1 MVGKTYLRYVVG
13 PQGGAVASNASLTLC
28 SVVAPSSYVDLATH
42 HSSNS
47 GSRIGLRH
55 RSRQHTAV
63 ASAVVF
69 VASLEAVRVY
79 SVRSGALQHALIPAE
94 AKMPLEVT
102 AICVLSLESSTTG
115 QSSVELDGWML
126 LVGYHNGHVAVFSC
140 GPTNNYGL
148 PLCRFYALGHK
159 VDTTVLAL
167 AAGSQRA
174 YMCSGGQDTD
184 LTVWDLVTQ
193 EASFRLRGH
202 RGGIVGIEFV
212 PQKED
217 RFVVTGAAD
226 GLVKVWDIFLRQ
238 CVQTLVASDAQVS
251 SLRMDSA
258 GRRLYCG
265 LRESQLKV
273 FNTEALL
280 KADDMHGDDAGTT
293 MTMIAVV
300 VEHGGIQRKL
310 QKPVTSMSFSHDGA
324 FLLATT
330 SKTVEIFRIL
340 TREEV
345 RKKVSRKRKRCAA
358 KKDGGEETHG
368 DYENEEEEVEVG
380 VKNSRREPNKV
391 PEELKNGTGPNPGS
405 ANGAPAAASATE
417 EVVLL
422 RTFFLDQKVRSA
434 CFIPPTS
441 GSFRDADRL
450 HVAVAF
456 NNNNVCTYTTAL
468 TTTELSGGATWTLE
482 DLKPRQ
488 TMEQR
493 GHQSDIRQL
502 TFVEDDTTLLSM
514 SAEKLMMWN
523 VSIKVQQGETEV
535 GEPHDFYDAKEAN
548 VQHADETGVLTC
560 TGHVAVD
567 GAVTMAAISS
577 SLCCVGIQDGS
588 ILMVDLPASSVVFTE
603 PDVHVGGVR
612 HVVRRPDSSGFV
624 SVGFDRRLIVWTL
637 ALMKQSSDNSQKKSN
652 NDNINNK
659 NNHVNSNAAPQLL
672 QSMEIELTEAP
683 LFLALS
689 PDNRFVAVGLQNT
702 NIQLFFADTM
712 KPYLSLFGHKL
723 PPTAVA
729 FSSDGTLVASVGMD
743 KSLRFWGTDFGDCH
757 RAIHAHDDYVTQ
769 VEFLRDTHQLLTV
782 SLDGSVKHWDGDN
795 WTMIQMFRQHQRGV
809 WTVAATANGTCIA
822 TAGMDKCIRCFL
834 RTQDIVF
841 PAEEE
846 ERMAQE
852 AMDEEAAKR
861 VAMQTLEQQN
871 PEVAVAG
878 QLTTTAAA
886 AAEKIM
892 EALDLV
898 SVELQRRENAED
910 LTPPH
915 PLLVNKTV
923 WEYLWSVIESVRPS
937 EVRHALS
944 SLTSTHVDALLNYLE
959 EMLRERAVLN
969 YEIAAKIVLALV
981 AAPPGVAA
989 VGNRASAAIAGEI
1002 SEAHGVRRLHALRRM
1017 IAEGLDHAVGRMDY
1031 NIAGLQFV
1039 RHVIEEK
1046 EKTRFFDLSKIQGH
1060 RKKYHSRVITS
1071 GNGKKKE

>member
-1 MVGKTYLRYVVG
+1 MVGKTYLRYIVG
-13 PQGGAVASNASLTLC
+13 PQGGAVASNASLALC
-28 SVVAPSSYVDLATH
+28 SVVAPFSYADA
-42 HSSNS
+42 SARP
-47 GSRIGLRH
+47 GSHGGNGGGGRNGQR
-55 RSRQHTAV
+55 TAV
-63 ASAVVF
+63 AGAVVF

-79 SVRSGALQHALIPAE
+79 SVRSGALQHTLIPAE

-102 AICVLSLESSTTG
+102 VIRVLPLESSTTG
-115 QSSVELDGWML
+115 RSHLERDGWIL

-159 VDTTVLAL
+159 VDTAVLAL
-167 AAGSQRA
+167 AIGSRRA

-184 LTVWDLVTQ
+184 LTVWDLMTQ

-202 RGGIVGIEFV
+202 RGGVVGIEFV
-212 PQKED
+212 PRKEED
-217 RFVVTGAAD
+217 RLVVTGAAD
-226 GLVKVWDIFLRQ
+226 GLVKVWDIALRQ

-280 KADDMHGDDAGTT
+280 AEDASRGEDA
-293 MTMIAVV
+293 MAEV
-300 VEHGGIQRKL
+300 VEHGSIQRKL

-324 FLLATT
+324 FLLACT
-330 SKTVEIFRIL
+330 SKTVEVFRVL

-345 RKKVSRKRKRCAA
+345 RRKISRKRKRRAA
-358 KKDGGEETHG
+358 RNDGAEGGEED
-368 DYENEEEEVEVG
+368 DYEAVEPAEGEEVAG
-380 VKNSRREPNKV
+380 QHDGGKHAARG
-391 PEELKNGTGPNPGS
+391 LAAG
-405 ANGAPAAASATE
+405 ANAAPATASASE

-434 CFIPPTS
+434 CFIPHAGSS
-441 GSFRDADRL
+441 GGGGMRDADRL
-450 HVAVAF
+450 HIAVTF

-468 TTTELSGGATWTLE
+468 ATTELAGAATWTLE
-482 DLKPRQ
+482 DLKPRH
-488 TMEQR
+488 TMEQQ

-502 TFVEDDTTLLSM
+502 TFVEDDTTLLSLG
-514 SAEKLMMWN
+514 AEKVMMWN
-523 VSIKVQQGETEV
+523 VSLKPQYDDVAAEGV
-535 GEPHDFYDAKEAN
+535 HDFYDAKEAN
-548 VQHADETGVLTC
+548 VHHADATGTLTC

-567 GAVTMAAISS
+567 AAVTMAAISA
-577 SLCCVGIQDGS
+577 SLCCVGLQDGS
-588 ILMVDLPASSVVFTE
+588 ILLVDPLASNVIFTE
-603 PDVHVGGVR
+603 PEVHVGGVR
-612 HVVRRPDSSGFV
+612 HVVRRPDSSGFM
-624 SVGFDRRLIVWTL
+624 SVGADRRLIVWTL
-637 ALMKQSSDNSQKKSN
+637 ALLKDAGDATRKKKQVN
-652 NDNINNK
+652 NDNK
-659 NNHVNSNAAPQLL
+659 VNSNAAPQLL

-683 LFLALS
+683 LFLSLS

-743 KSLRFWGTDFGDCH
+743 KSLRLWGTDFGDCH

-769 VEFLRDTHQLLTV
+769 VEFLQDTHQLLTV

-809 WTVAATANGTCIA
+809 WTVAATANGTCLA

-852 AMDEEAAKR
+852 AMDEEAARR

-878 QLTTTAAA
+878 QLTTATAA
-886 AAEKIM
+886 AAEKLM

-915 PLLVNKTV
+915 PLLANKTV
-923 WEYLWSVIESVRPS
+923 WEYLWSIIESVRPS

-944 SLTSTHVDALLNYLE
+944 ALTSTHVDALLTYLE
-959 EMLRERAVLN
+959 AMLRERAVLN

-981 AAPPGVAA
+981 AAPPGLAA
-989 VGNRASAAIAGEI
+989 LGNTSRAAIAGEI
-1002 SEAHGVRRLHALRRM
+1002 SEAHGARRLAALRRM
-1017 IAEGLDHAVGRMDY
+1017 IAEGLDRAVGRMDY
-1031 NIAGLQFV
+1031 NIAGLQFL
-1039 RHVIEEK
+1039 RHTIEEK

-1060 RKKYHSRVITS
+1060 KKKYHSRALAGDS
-1071 GNGKKKE
+1071 GRKNKE

>member
-28 SVVAPSSYVDLATH
+28 SVVAPSSYADAATQPGPRH
-42 HSSNS
+42 GGSSR
-47 GSRIGLRH
+47 GGRGWQRA
-55 RSRQHTAV
+55 AV
-63 ASAVVF
+63 AGAVVF

-102 AICVLSLESSTTG
+102 ALRVVPLEASAAG
-115 QSSVELDGWML
+115 QSFLERDGWLL
-126 LVGYHNGHVAVFSC
+126 LVGYHNGHVAVFAC

-159 VDTTVLAL
+159 VDTAVLAL
-167 AAGSQRA
+167 AVGPRRA
-174 YMCSGGQDTD
+174 YACSGGQDTD

-202 RGGIVGIEFV
+202 RGGVVGVEFV
-212 PQKED
+212 PQKEED
-217 RFVVTGAAD
+217 RLVVTGAAD
-226 GLVKVWDIFLRQ
+226 GLVKVWDIALRQ
-238 CVQTLVASDAQVS
+238 CVQTLVASDAQVA

-280 KADDMHGDDAGTT
+280 TADESHGADAAAAAATAT
-293 MTMIAVV
+293 ATV

-310 QKPVTSMSFSHDGA
+310 QKPVTSLSFSHDGA
-324 FLLATT
+324 FLLACT
-330 SKTVEIFRIL
+330 SKTVEVFRVL

-345 RKKVSRKRKRCAA
+345 RRKISRKRKRRAA
-358 KKDGGEETHG
+358 GHDAAQEDDADAHEAENPQAGG
-368 DYENEEEEVEVG
+368 
-380 VKNSRREPNKV
+380 
-391 PEELKNGTGPNPGS
+391 
-405 ANGAPAAASATE
+405 ANAASAAE

-422 RTFFLDQKVRSA
+422 RTFFMEKKVRGA
-434 CFIPPTS
+434 CFVPPASS
-441 GSFRDADRL
+441 GPSGGRDADRL
-450 HVAVAF
+450 HIAVTF

-468 TTTELSGGATWTLE
+468 ATSELAGAATWTLQ

-502 TFVEDDTTLLSM
+502 AFVEDDTALLSL
-514 SAEKLMMWN
+514 SAEKVMMWN
-523 VSIKVQQGETEV
+523 VALKPQHGDV
-535 GEPHDFYDAKEAN
+535 GAAAAHDFYDAKEAN
-548 VQHADETGVLTC
+548 VHHADAEGALTC
-560 TGHVAVD
+560 TGHVAVE
-567 GAVTMAAISS
+567 AAAAMAAISA
-577 SLCCVGIQDGS
+577 SLCCVGLQDGS
-588 ILMVDLPASSVVFTE
+588 VLLVDLPASNVVFAE
-603 PDVHVGGVR
+603 AEVHVGGVR
-612 HVVRRPDSSGFV
+612 HVAQRPDSSGFV
-624 SVGFDRRLIVWTL
+624 SVGADRRLIVWTL
-637 ALMKQSSDNSQKKSN
+637 ALLKDSAEAQKKRPAN
-652 NDNINNK
+652 NDTK
-659 NNHVNSNAAPQLL
+659 VNSNAAPQLL
-672 QSMEIELTEAP
+672 QSMEIELTESP
-683 LFLALS
+683 LFVAMS

-723 PPTAVA
+723 PPTAVD

-769 VEFLRDTHQLLTV
+769 VAFLRDTHQLLTV

-809 WTVAATANGTCIA
+809 WAVAATANGTCLA

-861 VAMQTLEQQN
+861 LAMQTLEQQN

-878 QLTTTAAA
+878 QLTTATAA
-886 AAEKIM
+886 AAEKLM

-915 PLLVNKTV
+915 PLLANKTV
-923 WEYLWSVIESVRPS
+923 WEYLWSTIESVRPS
-937 EVRHALS
+937 EMRHALS
-944 SLTSTHVDALLNYLE
+944 SLTSTHVDALLTYLE
-959 EMLRERAVLN
+959 GMLRERAVLN

-989 VGNRASAAIAGEI
+989 VGNTSRAAIAGEI
-1002 SEAHGVRRLHALRRM
+1002 SEAHGARRLAALRCM
-1017 IAEGLDHAVGRMDY
+1017 IAEGLDRAVGRMDY
-1031 NIAGLQFV
+1031 DIAGLQFV
-1039 RHVIEEK
+1039 RHTIEEK
-1046 EKTRFFDLSKIQGH
+1046 DKTRFFDLSKIQGH
-1060 RKKYHSRVITS
+1060 KKKYHSRALA
-1071 GNGKKKE
+1071 GDGGKKKE

>member
-47 GSRIGLRH
+47 GGRIGLRH

-115 QSSVELDGWML
+115 QSSLELDGWML

-293 MTMIAVV
+293 MTMIALA

-358 KKDGGEETHG
+358 KKDGGEGTHA
-368 DYENEEEEVEVG
+368 DYDNEEEEVEVG

-391 PEELKNGTGPNPGS
+391 PEEITNGTGPNPGS
-405 ANGAPAAASATE
+405 ASGAPAAASATE

-422 RTFFLDQKVRSA
+422 RTFFLDKRYAAHVL
-434 CFIPPTS
+434 
-441 GSFRDADRL
+441 FRPQA
-450 HVAVAF
+450 
-456 NNNNVCTYTTAL
+456 
-468 TTTELSGGATWTLE
+468 
-482 DLKPRQ
+482 
-488 TMEQR
+488 
-493 GHQSDIRQL
+493 
-502 TFVEDDTTLLSM
+502 
-514 SAEKLMMWN
+514 
-523 VSIKVQQGETEV
+523 
-535 GEPHDFYDAKEAN
+535 
-548 VQHADETGVLTC
+548 
-560 TGHVAVD
+560 
-567 GAVTMAAISS
+567 
-577 SLCCVGIQDGS
+577 
-588 ILMVDLPASSVVFTE
+588 VVFVM
-603 PDVHVGGVR
+603 P
-612 HVVRRPDSSGFV
+612 
-624 SVGFDRRLIVWTL
+624 IVC
-637 ALMKQSSDNSQKKSN
+637 M
-652 NDNINNK
+652 
-659 NNHVNSNAAPQLL
+659 
-672 QSMEIELTEAP
+672 
-683 LFLALS
+683 
-689 PDNRFVAVGLQNT
+689 
-702 NIQLFFADTM
+702 
-712 KPYLSLFGHKL
+712 L
-723 PPTAVA
+723 P
-729 FSSDGTLVASVGMD
+729 
-743 KSLRFWGTDFGDCH
+743 
-757 RAIHAHDDYVTQ
+757 
-769 VEFLRDTHQLLTV
+769 
-782 SLDGSVKHWDGDN
+782 
-795 WTMIQMFRQHQRGV
+795 
-809 WTVAATANGTCIA
+809 
-822 TAGMDKCIRCFL
+822 
-834 RTQDIVF
+834 
-841 PAEEE
+841 
-846 ERMAQE
+846 
-852 AMDEEAAKR
+852 
-861 VAMQTLEQQN
+861 
-871 PEVAVAG
+871 
-878 QLTTTAAA
+878 
-886 AAEKIM
+886 
-892 EALDLV
+892 
-898 SVELQRRENAED
+898 
-910 LTPPH
+910 
-915 PLLVNKTV
+915 
-923 WEYLWSVIESVRPS
+923 
-937 EVRHALS
+937 
-944 SLTSTHVDALLNYLE
+944 
-959 EMLRERAVLN
+959 
-969 YEIAAKIVLALV
+969 
-981 AAPPGVAA
+981 
-989 VGNRASAAIAGEI
+989 
-1002 SEAHGVRRLHALRRM
+1002 
-1017 IAEGLDHAVGRMDY
+1017 
-1031 NIAGLQFV
+1031 
-1039 RHVIEEK
+1039 
-1046 EKTRFFDLSKIQGH
+1046 
-1060 RKKYHSRVITS
+1060 
-1071 GNGKKKE
+1071 